1 MAQKHQ
7 KLKRNFSKRGRMRM
21 AYYLKYKYVKIR
33 KPHICFGCGRKFEP
47 PSEMISA
54 VCIDCGVLDSF
65 YLCEICERI
74 VSNMRHDDEFGY
86 GDLREGAL
94 AIEKMK
100 R

>member
-1 MAQKHQ
+1 
-7 KLKRNFSKRGRMRM
+7 
-21 AYYLKYKYVKIR
+21 
-33 KPHICFGCGRKFEP
+33 
-47 PSEMISA
+47 MISA